1 MTQKYCQ
8 FLPAV
13 FWRIIATAARS
24 AHTPQCQLAFKRTN
38 DAELLCL
45 AEEMEE
51 EALYG
56 LILASVELNTSASF
70 ANYII

>member
-1 MTQKYCQ
+1 M
-8 FLPAV
+8 PAV
-13 FWRIIATAARS
+13 FLAHYRQCCRS

-56 LILASVELNTSASF
+56 LILASVELNTGTSF

>member
-1 MTQKYCQ
+1 MQKFIINSCRLYC
-8 FLPAV
+8 
-13 FWRIIATAARS
+13 WRIIASARS
-24 AHTPQCQLAFKRTN
+24 AHTPQCQLVFKRTN

-45 AEEMEE
+45 VEEMEE

-56 LILASVELNTSASF
+56 LILASVELNTGTSF